1 MGIDPRQLRELIADV
16 LTKAGLHS
24 PQALELLMGTA
35 AQESRL
41 GTYLYQLG
49 NGPARGIFQ
58 MEPAT
63 EQDVW
68 HHYLR
73 YKPNL
78 ADTVA
83 RVCSVAVPSSWAL
96 ETNLAYQVIMAR
108 LHYHRVKSPLP
119 EADDIAGMGK
129 YWDDHYNCNPDKGT
143 VAEFVANYEKY
154 CR

>member
-1 MGIDPRQLRELIADV
+1 MGMDQGQLRGLIARV
-16 LTKAGLHS
+16 LNAAHLHS

-35 AQESRL
+35 AQESHL
-41 GTYLYQLG
+41 GTYLHQIR
-49 NGPARGIFQ
+49 GPALGIFQ

-63 EQDVW
+63 EQDIW
-68 HHYLR
+68 HNYLR

-96 ETNLAYQVIMAR
+96 ETNLAYQIIMAR
-108 LHYHRVKSPLP
+108 IHYHRVKSPLP
-119 EADDIAGMGK
+119 DPGDVEGMGK

-143 VAEFVANYEKY
+143 VEEFVINYKKY